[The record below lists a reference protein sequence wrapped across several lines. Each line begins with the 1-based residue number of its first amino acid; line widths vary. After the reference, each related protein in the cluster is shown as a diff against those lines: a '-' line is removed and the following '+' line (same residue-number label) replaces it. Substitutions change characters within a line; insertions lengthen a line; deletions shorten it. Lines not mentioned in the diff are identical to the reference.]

1 MNPFLSASIILKD
14 PGSSAQME
22 CIEETHGESLEAL
35 CTRQGFFGMDVND
48 VMMLDNVGYIYVYS
62 IHVYKCVSV
71 FVYVLYLLISP
82 F

>member
-48 VMMLDNVGYIYVYS
+48 VMMLDNVG
-62 IHVYKCVSV
+62 
-71 FVYVLYLLISP
+71 
-82 F
+82 